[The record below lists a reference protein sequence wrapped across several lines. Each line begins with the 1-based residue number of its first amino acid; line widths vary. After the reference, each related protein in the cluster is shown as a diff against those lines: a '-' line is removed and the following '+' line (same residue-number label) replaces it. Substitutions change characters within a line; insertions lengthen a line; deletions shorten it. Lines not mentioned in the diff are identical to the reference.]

1 MILNLEFTLAT
12 AHRQS
17 GYKKIPPSHI
27 IACMNQICHISCS
40 KHNPLTC
47 FIGLV
52 FQKKEQPRL
61 KKKITGK
68 VAVGLK
74 QRVVNLPGM
83 GSPPPSL
90 IGIYVA
96 EWFI

>member
-52 FQKKEQPRL
+52 FQKKRATAI
-61 KKKITGK
+61 KKENNGQGRSGTETKSSESAGD
-68 VAVGLK
+68 G
-74 QRVVNLPGM
+74 
-83 GSPPPSL
+83 
-90 IGIYVA
+90 
-96 EWFI
+96 